1 MNLANEMAA
10 EFVRQI
16 KLTVSL
22 EWKPGDDVL
31 LVGARIEEAKVY
43 DLLVRFRDRLQAAGQ
58 VVREDQ

>member
-10 EFVRQI
+10 EFVRQADKSFFEVDMAHGEATRVRI
-16 KLTVSL
+16 K
-22 EWKPGDDVL
+22 
-31 LVGARIEEAKVY
+31 EAKVY